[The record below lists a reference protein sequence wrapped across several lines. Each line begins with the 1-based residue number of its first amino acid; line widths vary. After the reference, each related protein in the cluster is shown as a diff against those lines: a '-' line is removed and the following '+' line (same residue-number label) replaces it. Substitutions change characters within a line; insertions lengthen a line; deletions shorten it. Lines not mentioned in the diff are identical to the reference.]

1 MFLFAAALLGTAK
14 TMEYVAEH
22 RVSFYPPPG
31 VEQLIVSH
39 REALEDAADRI
50 AASWG
55 GSWRPSAPKGFFD
68 VELLETFEPIM
79 VDIYT
84 DEYGVYL
91 VTSRDRYSGEHGIFI
106 PYDAEKMP
114 PRVSWGL
121 IGGRVFTYAIFDG
134 RPSYA
139 L

>member
-1 MFLFAAALLGTAK
+1 
-14 TMEYVAEH
+14 
-22 RVSFYPPPG
+22 
-31 VEQLIVSH
+31 
-39 REALEDAADRI
+39 
-50 AASWG
+50 
-55 GSWRPSAPKGFFD
+55 
-68 VELLETFEPIM
+68 M
-79 VDIYT
+79 VDSYT

-121 IGGRVFTYAIFDG
+121 IKGRVFTYAIFEWK
-134 RPSYA
+134 PSYA